1 MWRWRNDW
9 YSWLAYFFVKI
20 GREIGGFHMEK
31 EQEKTVNYDCPR
43 CGGLIIELGVDNEYG
58 FSCDT
63 CNYPYPDD
71 EE

>member
-1 MWRWRNDW
+1 
-9 YSWLAYFFVKI
+9 
-20 GREIGGFHMEK
+20 MEK

-63 CNYPYPDD
+63 CNYPYSDD